1 VISLLALWHE
11 NGYAH
16 RDLKPHNITVGLED
30 VGEFMFIDMGTV
42 CKFEEGQPM
51 TGRVGTTQYMSP
63 QMERKEEYNHKTGR
77 NLFYFDLF
85 YHFFDL
91 KIRCLFPWIDSYCD
105 CFCNERCKQ

>member
-42 CKFEEGQPM
+42 CRFEEGQPM
-51 TGRVGTTQYMSP
+51 SGRVGTTQYMSP

-77 NLFYFDLF
+77 KFVFLFLFILSFFCFENQMFFPLDL
-85 YHFFDL
+85 
-91 KIRCLFPWIDSYCD
+91 LFLLLL
-105 CFCNERCKQ
+105 